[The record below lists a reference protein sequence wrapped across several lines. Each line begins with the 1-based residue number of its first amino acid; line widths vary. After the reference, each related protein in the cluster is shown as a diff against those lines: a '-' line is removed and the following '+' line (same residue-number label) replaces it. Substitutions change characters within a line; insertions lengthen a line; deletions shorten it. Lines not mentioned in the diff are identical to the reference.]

1 VVTIRDGKD
10 KAADNARDGITERP
24 KSRIGRRR
32 DEKDEVDSQA
42 RRKRPRPEDDQDEVV
57 EEYVEEDVVTEEYVE
72 EDEVVDEYV
81 EEEERPKRSKRKRK
95 RKKLYARSVGEE
107 ERETPA
113 WVWWVGGLAGIVLT
127 FAILIVIALKAPAD
141 SDLKLDAV
149 ILIITLP
156 ISTVIFFGALIAAS
170 LLVGAVEIGEIHIA
184 ICKSFGLILAVSLV
198 SLIPFVGDYLTPLVW
213 IPGLML
219 LFRLDFWETCMV
231 MFFNWVPNFL
241 LRLALMAVTIHWI
254 LHGGGPGGGFD
265 RDQPPT
271 KSKRIQEDH
280 IWDEDDIE
288 ELGGTV
294 EYDRNA
300 KDPRIVISISFKGVP
315 VGDAEMTHMKDFPH
329 LRRLTLAKT
338 QVTDAGLKPLAE
350 CKELIW
356 LDVSDTGVTAAA
368 TNELKKSLPNLR
380 IFP

>member
-10 KAADNARDGITERP
+10 KAAENAHEGITERP

-32 DEKDEVDSQA
+32 DEKDEVDSRA

-81 EEEERPKRSKRKRK
+81 EEKERPKRSKKKRKRK
-95 RKKLYARSVGEE
+95 RLLHHPKGEE

-113 WVWWVGGLAGIVLT
+113 WVWWVGGLAGIALT
-127 FAILIVIALKAPAD
+127 FAILIVVALTAPAD
-141 SDLKLDAV
+141 SDLKLYAV
-149 ILIITLP
+149 ILIISLP

-170 LLVGAVEIGEIHIA
+170 LLVGAVEIGEIHVA
-184 ICKSFGLILAVSLV
+184 VCKSFGLILAVSLV
-198 SLIPFVGDYLTPLVW
+198 SLIPFVGGYLTPLIW

-241 LRLALMAVTIHWI
+241 LRLALMAVTVSWI
-254 LHGGGPGGGFD
+254 MHGGPGGGFD

-280 IWDEDDIE
+280 VWDEDDIE

-294 EYDRNA
+294 EYDRNN
-300 KDPRIVISISFKGVP
+300 KDQQIVISISFRGVP
-315 VGDAEMTHMKDFPH
+315 IGDAEMAHMKDFPR
-329 LRRLTLAKT
+329 LRRLILAKT
-338 QVTDAGLKPLAE
+338 QVTDAGLKHLTE

-356 LDVSDTGVTAAA
+356 LDVSDTGVTVAA

-380 IFP
+380 VFP